1 MNNKIFINDL
11 LTAEILKE
19 LSTINKNDIKD
30 FQGYLLAFIKQFKQ
44 DKERQKMWDSLDYN
58 INLAQTI
65 KQARLNKKI
74 GLRRLADSIGEK
86 ASDIS
91 LMEAGLMEY
100 TEEVLKKLADVL
112 ELDYNTLVN
121 IK

>member
-1 MNNKIFINDL
+1 MDNKVIINDL
-11 LTAEILKE
+11 FSAEILEE

-30 FQGYLLAFIKQFKQ
+30 FQRYLLAFINQFKI
-44 DKERQKMWDSLDYN
+44 DKERQKMWDKEIYN
-58 INLAQTI
+58 TKLGKKI

-86 ASDIS
+86 PYYIS
-91 LMEAGLMEY
+91 LIEQGSTEC